1 MFGTRLLT
9 GAIIG
14 GAAMYFLDP
23 KHGTERR
30 ARLRGWWDENQGPV
44 RQAVGTATT
53 AAEAR
58 VNDASVTIRER
69 AAGLRSNRTQG
80 QDQVDAAP

>member
-14 GAAMYFLDP
+14 GAAVWFLDP
-23 KHGTERR
+23 KQGAERR

-44 RQAVGTATT
+44 RQAVGSATT

-58 VNDASVTIRER
+58 MNDASVTIRDR
-69 AAGLRSNRTQG
+69 AAGFRSNRSQG
-80 QDQVDAAP
+80 QDQADAAP